1 VSIPRRLGRLARG
14 FVSGLGEEDRIRETL
29 RASRERSE
37 TLRDALGAAW
47 RSASDEWR
55 AAEARDRE
63 ERVGDGSHDA
73 GAWAREAHERAAEEH
88 EARRRSAEEREA
100 SDSGARTY
108 RQTAEEFIREWEARQ
123 RAARE
128 AGRTSGRG
136 PSYFV
141 PRRYPPEVIAAYD
154 RLGLDTGASID
165 EANRKRR
172 ELVRRYHPDRF
183 SDPEKRRRAERLTA
197 EINASH
203 DVIER
208 HLLRK

>member
-29 RASRERSE
+29 RTSRERSE

-63 ERVGDGSHDA
+63 ERGDDGDRGA
-73 GAWAREAHERAAEEH
+73 GAWAREAHDRA
-88 EARRRSAEEREA
+88 AEEREA
-100 SDSGARTY
+100 SDGEARTY

-154 RLGLDTGASID
+154 RLGLDTGASMD

-172 ELVRRYHPDRF
+172 DLVRRYHPDRF

-208 HLLRK
+208 YLLRK